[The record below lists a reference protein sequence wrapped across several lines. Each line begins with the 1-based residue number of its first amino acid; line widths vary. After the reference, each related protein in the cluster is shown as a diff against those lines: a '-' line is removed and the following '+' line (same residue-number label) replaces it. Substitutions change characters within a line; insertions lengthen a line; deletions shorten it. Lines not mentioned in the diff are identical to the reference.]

1 MGEGQV
7 RFILL
12 PPNRTLVGMRNW
24 PGLAYC
30 VNKNP
35 RLTVDDNIL
44 FLLSQNPQ
52 RCKGKWF
59 VSALLKFRRIVS
71 FSPELVMGVKSRNNN
86 ILLQT
91 PWWFGAINNI
101 RDDKD
106 ITQSRGVHPQ
116 GVSSYAWIEFSK
128 QALWYLN
135 QISGPSFTCWDVY
148 PSIEIVDGVEYHQCW
163 LGPDQ
168 WSNRS
173 KIFKELEANASLTN
187 PQYDTWKKHDDHYI
201 ESCDDLIAQLCSSR
215 KLSQFHGSRVCV
227 TYSLLQQAYGKYMW
241 MHMPS
246 STPCGQYF
254 GLIT

>member
-1 MGEGQV
+1 MST
-7 RFILL
+7 RILD
-12 PPNRTLVGMRNW
+12 W
-24 PGLAYC
+24 
-30 VNKNP
+30 
-35 RLTVDDNIL
+35 RLTTIFYSFCPKIL
-44 FLLSQNPQ
+44 RDAKANGLYLHCSNS
-52 RCKGKWF
+52 GE
-59 VSALLKFRRIVS
+59 S
-71 FSPELVMGVKSRNNN
+71 FHSHLILVMGVNSKNNN